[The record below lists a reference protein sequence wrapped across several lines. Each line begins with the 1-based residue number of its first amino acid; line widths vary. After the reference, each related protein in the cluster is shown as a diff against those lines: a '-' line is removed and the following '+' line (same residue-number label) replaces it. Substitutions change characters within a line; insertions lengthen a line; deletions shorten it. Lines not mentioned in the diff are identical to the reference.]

1 MANIFNR
8 LDSFASKVTRF
19 NQGVYQDIQG
29 FRQTQQLDARNR
41 VRPPIKTAIT
51 FRECTVQPSTQ
62 TELMVLDEGLRDKN
76 VFTMYTK
83 TEIRS
88 ILEGGNQLPDIVVI
102 EGVEHTVV
110 KVMSWQNNIIN
121 HYKAMLVKSSE

>member
-8 LDSFASKVTRF
+8 LDSFASRVTRF
-19 NQGVYQDIQG
+19 NQGVYQDLQG
-29 FRQTQQLDARNR
+29 FRQTQQLDSRNR
-41 VRPPIKTAIT
+41 VRPPLKTAVT
-51 FRECTVQPSTQ
+51 FKECTVQPSTQ

-88 ILEGGNQLPDIVVI
+88 ILEGTTRLPDLVVVN
-102 EGVEHTVV
+102 GVEYTVV

-121 HYKAMLVKSSE
+121 HYKAMLVKSS